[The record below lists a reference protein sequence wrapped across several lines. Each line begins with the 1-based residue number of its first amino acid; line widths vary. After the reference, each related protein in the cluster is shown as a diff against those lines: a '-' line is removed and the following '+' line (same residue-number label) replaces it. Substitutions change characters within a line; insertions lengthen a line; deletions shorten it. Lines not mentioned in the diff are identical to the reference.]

1 MIREFSSPA
10 ASFTWQEACAV
21 EQRELL
27 LRLQTKTPSRFWLG
41 MSPRLQLNLA
51 GIGPQVPEPPE
62 RFPVR
67 SCALRCIFVRLIHL
81 PKRFQ
86 ILVYFRPPNRQVAA
100 ARSDLPEVE
109 GADFNNPNC
118 EPSGFISQSNPL
130 DRFRGVL
137 LGVFACDVGCEN
149 G

>member
-67 SCALRCIFVRLIHL
+67 SCALRCIFV
-81 PKRFQ
+81 
-86 ILVYFRPPNRQVAA
+86 AA

-109 GADFNNPNC
+109 GADFNNP
-118 EPSGFISQSNPL
+118 
-130 DRFRGVL
+130 
-137 LGVFACDVGCEN
+137 GC
-149 G
+149 